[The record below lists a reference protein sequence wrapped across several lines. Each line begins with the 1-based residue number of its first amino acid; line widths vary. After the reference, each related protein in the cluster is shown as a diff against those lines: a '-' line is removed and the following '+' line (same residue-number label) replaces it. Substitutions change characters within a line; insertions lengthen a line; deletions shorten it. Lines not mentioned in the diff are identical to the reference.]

1 MTEPRSDWN
10 VLLTLVGVAPIDDR
24 RARGETGPAGAER
37 GGLFGGQMIAQSLA
51 ACAHTV
57 PAGSVPDSMHANLLR
72 GGRAGDPVEFHVDR
86 VRDGRNLQ
94 HREVRGY
101 QGDDLIVQATVV
113 SALPIRGLDWQE
125 PTAPPVG
132 PPHRYPDGPM
142 VWAEGLGRG
151 VFEVAHPMPDG
162 DTDRLRSSLDDPTQ
176 PSAHPLWVRCAV
188 DLPEDPWLHGAIRA
202 FWSDFGM
209 NWAAR
214 SIHNLLAP
222 EPVTSVSATHSIW
235 FHRPTPTGEW
245 HLLDVHARS
254 IFSNQVFVQAALFDS
269 GGRISMSINQGVFVR
284 GAALDGSRGAP
295 RPA

>member
-151 VFEVAHPMPDG
+151 VFEVAHPC
-162 DTDRLRSSLDDPTQ
+162 PTATPTASAAASTTR
-176 PSAHPLWVRCAV
+176 PSRPPTRCGCA
-188 DLPEDPWLHGAIRA
+188 PPSTYRTTRG
-202 FWSDFGM
+202 ST
-209 NWAAR
+209 AR
-214 SIHNLLAP
+214 SG
-222 EPVTSVSATHSIW
+222 
-235 FHRPTPTGEW
+235 PT
-245 HLLDVHARS
+245 
-254 IFSNQVFVQAALFDS
+254 
-269 GGRISMSINQGVFVR
+269 GRIS
-284 GAALDGSRGAP
+284 A
-295 RPA
+295 